1 MAVNWNLLKEV
12 RRSVHKNFHLDAYA
26 VDAVTWKNRPT
37 RFEIT
42 DGCNGTYRICT
53 EHDELFLSKK
63 QLIEVQSLI
72 EQELSNK
79 Y

>member
-12 RRSVHKNFHLDAYA
+12 RRNVHKNFHLDAYA

-42 DGCNGTYRICT
+42 DGCNGTYKIWT

-63 QLIEVQSLI
+63 DLIKVLSLI
-72 EQELSNK
+72 EQELADS

>member
-1 MAVNWNLLKEV
+1 M
-12 RRSVHKNFHLDAYA
+12 HKNYHLDAYA

-42 DGCNGTYRICT
+42 DGCNGTYRIWT

-63 QLIEVQSLI
+63 QLIKVQSLI
-72 EQELSNK
+72 EQELSKK

>member
-1 MAVNWNLLKEV
+1 MQ
-12 RRSVHKNFHLDAYA
+12 KNYHLPAYA

-42 DGCNGTYRICT
+42 DGCNGTYKIWT

-63 QLIEVQSLI
+63 DLIKVLSLI
-72 EQELSNK
+72 EQELADS

>member
-12 RRSVHKNFHLDAYA
+12 RDMQKNYHLDAYA

-42 DGCNGTYRICT
+42 DGCNGTYKIWT

-63 QLIEVQSLI
+63 DMIKVLSLI
-72 EQELSNK
+72 EQELADS

>member
-12 RRSVHKNFHLDAYA
+12 RSVHKNFHLDAYA

-42 DGCNGTYRICT
+42 DGCNGTYKIWT

-63 QLIEVQSLI
+63 DLIKVLSLI
-72 EQELSNK
+72 EQELADS

>member
-1 MAVNWNLLKEV
+1 M
-12 RRSVHKNFHLDAYA
+12 HKNYHLDAYA

-37 RFEIT
+37 RFEVT
-42 DGCNGTYRICT
+42 DGCNGTYKIWT

-63 QLIEVQSLI
+63 DLIKVLSLI
-72 EQELSNK
+72 EQELADS